1 LAKLREVKPEV
12 TLAFDGVTPV
22 SEASRWQSHIALTQR
37 GEVEAAAETLRE
49 LAADE
54 TVTLPMR
61 QTAEALL
68 NANRVK

>member
-1 LAKLREVKPEV
+1 M
-12 TLAFDGVTPV
+12 